1 MHLSTQSQPE
11 DRYAKAEAL
20 RARQVAWRTS
30 AAMLIALTVLNTGM
44 VIVTYSRFGTWFMV
58 SNGINLILALG
69 LIQTKSWARILTAI
83 WEALGV
89 LLALA
94 LAVQSG
100 ATSDLLVTVLLQG
113 GILLPLIGPPHKA
126 KNVIGVLLFVFGLG
140 ITMSAFLTQRVI
152 VR

>member
-1 MHLSTQSQPE
+1 MHPSTPSQSL
-11 DRYAKAEAL
+11 DLYAQAQAL

-30 AAMLIALTVLNTGM
+30 ATMLIALTVLNAGM
-44 VIVTYSRFGTWFMV
+44 VIITYSRFGTWLMV

-69 LIQTKSWARILTAI
+69 LFQTKSWARILTVI
-83 WEALGV
+83 WEALGI

-100 ATSDLLVTVLLQG
+100 ATSDLLVTGLLQG
-113 GILLPLIGPPHKA
+113 GILLPIVGPPHKV
-126 KNVIGVLLFVFGLG
+126 KNVIGILLFFLGLS
-140 ITMSAFLTQRVI
+140 ITMLAFLTQRVV